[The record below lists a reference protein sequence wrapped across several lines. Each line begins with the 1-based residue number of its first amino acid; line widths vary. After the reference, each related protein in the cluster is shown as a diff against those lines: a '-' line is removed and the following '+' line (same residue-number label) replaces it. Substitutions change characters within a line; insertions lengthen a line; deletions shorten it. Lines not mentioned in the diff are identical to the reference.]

1 MANLK
6 EDNTWEQGIYQFETS
21 DPVMGGPNG
30 IDNVPT
36 RQLANRTLWLKNQLA
51 AAEQSIN
58 TNQTNANNT
67 YATKATTLTAGIGL
81 TGGGTLGG
89 NRVLSMGK
97 PSKITATSTDEA
109 VSDTHSH
116 SIDKASTSVAGI
128 VMLVNALNSTATDRA
143 LTAAQGKALADAL
156 GALGDEAFK
165 QRGALGSRNLDTLKG
180 ITNFG
185 VWFMSANAG
194 ATTALNYPAARAG
207 TLLVLPSAYEGIQL
221 YIPFEWAQIYIRNT
235 TQSGAW
241 SDWRI
246 IGEVANSLTSTSA
259 TAALSAAQGK
269 NLQDNKADKALNLTA
284 GNGLTGGG
292 TLAAARTIALGTPG
306 KITASTTNSIGTATH
321 THEID
326 NASTTIPGVV
336 KLNDTLSSQSTT
348 EALTA
353 NQGRM
358 LNNSK
363 LGNSGNQIIKNG
375 YLAVDNPDEWT
386 ALRKSVADGSWRIEF
401 APAGS
406 ADKRLNFVFS
416 PTGGSST
423 YLRFAPIGNGETVA
437 YESYVKSQIKSSR
450 PLVAGADTAITLNV
464 ASRASIIAALG
475 NDYIPYGHNQLVLHN
490 QAVSN
495 ITNLPIADK
504 SPLQLDIYVMGG
516 YSMIVAT
523 YMPLGR
529 RFWTRANWNNESLGL
544 SWVEDLTERNG
555 VMLAG
560 NQDIGGVKTFAV
572 RQNFASGLQAA
583 SSKTDFDAGSR
594 ITLGANT
601 NDAWIKNETSGKF
614 FALKNSGELHY
625 GGHKVY
631 TAEYKPSWVNDIT
644 NKPTTVAAS
653 GLTDAATKT
662 EVSNAATAVKNEILG
677 GAGAAFDTLKELA
690 AALGNDA
697 NFANTITRELAKKAD
712 KATTLAGYGLGN
724 AIAVLTG
731 TIADGGTI
739 PLPAGFSE
747 AQCKF
752 MVSTARDNPEDVPW
766 DIDESG
772 RHVHYGYECTLNGR
786 VVSCKVWLNKNRTTM
801 GNAHPEIT
809 VPGRANYLVIAYK

>member
-1 MANLK
+1 MANLT
-6 EDNTWEQGIYQFETS
+6 ERDEYTAGVRMIEPGDSVI
-21 DPVMGGPNG
+21 GGPNAP
-30 IDNVPT
+30 INLPFNA
-36 RQLANRTLWLKNQLA
+36 LANRTLWLKNQLA

-67 YATKATTLTAGIGL
+67 YATKATTLTAGSGL
-81 TGGGTLGG
+81 TGGGNLGG
-89 NRVLSMGK
+89 NRMLSMGK
-97 PSKITATSTDEA
+97 PSKITATSTDVS

-246 IGEVANSLTSTSA
+246 IGEVVNSLTSTSA
-259 TAALSAAQGK
+259 TAALSAAMG
-269 NLQDNKADKALNLTA
+269 
-284 GNGLTGGG
+284 
-292 TLAAARTIALGTPG
+292 
-306 KITASTTNSIGTATH
+306 
-321 THEID
+321 
-326 NASTTIPGVV
+326 
-336 KLNDTLSSQSTT
+336 
-348 EALTA
+348 
-353 NQGRM
+353 
-358 LNNSK
+358 
-363 LGNSGNQIIKNG
+363 
-375 YLAVDNPDEWT
+375 
-386 ALRKSVADGSWRIEF
+386 
-401 APAGS
+401 
-406 ADKRLNFVFS
+406 KRLS
-416 PTGGSST
+416 DSIR
-423 YLRFAPIGNGETVA
+423 L
-437 YESYVKSQIKSSR
+437 SR

-523 YMPLGR
+523 YMPHSR

-631 TAEYKPSWVNDIT
+631 TAEYKPSWTNDIT

-697 NFANTITRELAKKAD
+697 NFANTITRELANKAD
-712 KATTLAGYGLGN
+712 KATTLAAYGLGD

-752 MVSTARDNPEDVPW
+752 MVSTSRDNPEDIPW

-786 VVSCKVWLNKNRTTM
+786 VVSCKVWLNKKRTTM

>member
-51 AAEQSIN
+51 AAVQSIG
-58 TNQTNANNT
+58 ANKS
-67 YATKATTLTAGIGL
+67 AADAAFALKATTLTAGSGL

-185 VWFMSANAG
+185 VWFMSVNEG
-194 ATTALNYPAARAG
+194 ATTALNYPADSAG
-207 TLLVLPSAYEGIQL
+207 TLLVLPAAYEGIQL
-221 YIPFEWAQIYIRNT
+221 YIPWERAQIYIRNT
-235 TQSGAW
+235 TKSGAW

-246 IGEVANSLTSTSA
+246 IGEVVNSLASTSA
-259 TAALSAAQGK
+259 TAALSAAMG
-269 NLQDNKADKALNLTA
+269 
-284 GNGLTGGG
+284 
-292 TLAAARTIALGTPG
+292 
-306 KITASTTNSIGTATH
+306 
-321 THEID
+321 
-326 NASTTIPGVV
+326 
-336 KLNDTLSSQSTT
+336 
-348 EALTA
+348 
-353 NQGRM
+353 
-358 LNNSK
+358 
-363 LGNSGNQIIKNG
+363 
-375 YLAVDNPDEWT
+375 
-386 ALRKSVADGSWRIEF
+386 
-401 APAGS
+401 
-406 ADKRLNFVFS
+406 KRLS
-416 PTGGSST
+416 DSIRLG
-423 YLRFAPIGNGETVA
+423 
-437 YESYVKSQIKSSR
+437 R
-450 PLVAGADTAITLNV
+450 PLVAGGDTAITLNV

-490 QAVSN
+490 HEVSN
-495 ITNLPIADK
+495 ITSLPIADK
-504 SPLQLDIYVMGG
+504 SPLQLDIYVMGD

-523 YMPLGR
+523 YMTRGQ
-529 RFWTRANWNNESLGL
+529 RFWTRANWNKESLDL

-560 NQDIGGVKTFAV
+560 DQNIGGAKTFAA
-572 RQNFASGLQAA
+572 RQSFLTGLQAA
-583 SSKTDFDAGSR
+583 SSKTDFDAGCR

-601 NDAWIKNETSGKF
+601 SDAWIKNETSGKF

-631 TAEYKPSWVNDIT
+631 TAEYKPNWVNDIT

-662 EVSNAATAVKNEILG
+662 DVSNAATAVKNEILG

-697 NFANTITRELAKKAD
+697 NFARTIADALAKKAD
-712 KATTLAGYGLGN
+712 KATTLAAYGLGD

-752 MVSTARDNPEDVPW
+752 MVSMAEDDPIYASW
-766 DIDESG
+766 DINESSISK
-772 RHVHYGYECTLNGR
+772 HYYFKCFTVGR
-786 VVSCKVWLNKNRTTM
+786 VVTAKAYHGGANYMHDGWWL
-801 GNAHPEIT
+801 
-809 VPGRANYLVIAYK
+809 PGRANYLVIAYK

>member
-1 MANLK
+1 MANLT
-6 EDNTWEQGIYQFETS
+6 ERDEYTAGVRMIEPGDSVI
-21 DPVMGGPNG
+21 GGPNAP
-30 IDNVPT
+30 INLPFNA
-36 RQLANRTLWLKNQLA
+36 LANRTLWLKNQLA
-51 AAEQSIN
+51 AAVQSIN

-67 YATKATTLTAGIGL
+67 YATKATTLTAGSGL

-89 NRVLSMGK
+89 NRMLSMGK
-97 PSKITATSTDEA
+97 PSKITATSTDVA

-269 NLQDNKADKALNLTA
+269 NLQD
-284 GNGLTGGG
+284 
-292 TLAAARTIALGTPG
+292 
-306 KITASTTNSIGTATH
+306 
-321 THEID
+321 
-326 NASTTIPGVV
+326 
-336 KLNDTLSSQSTT
+336 
-348 EALTA
+348 
-353 NQGRM
+353 
-358 LNNSK
+358 
-363 LGNSGNQIIKNG
+363 
-375 YLAVDNPDEWT
+375 
-386 ALRKSVADGSWRIEF
+386 
-401 APAGS
+401 
-406 ADKRLNFVFS
+406 
-416 PTGGSST
+416 
-423 YLRFAPIGNGETVA
+423 
-437 YESYVKSQIKSSR
+437 
-450 PLVAGADTAITLNV
+450 
-464 ASRASIIAALG
+464 
-475 NDYIPYGHNQLVLHN
+475 
-490 QAVSN
+490 
-495 ITNLPIADK
+495 
-504 SPLQLDIYVMGG
+504 
-516 YSMIVAT
+516 
-523 YMPLGR
+523 
-529 RFWTRANWNNESLGL
+529 
-544 SWVEDLTERNG
+544 
-555 VMLAG
+555 
-560 NQDIGGVKTFAV
+560 
-572 RQNFASGLQAA
+572 
-583 SSKTDFDAGSR
+583 
-594 ITLGANT
+594 
-601 NDAWIKNETSGKF
+601 
-614 FALKNSGELHY
+614 
-625 GGHKVY
+625 
-631 TAEYKPSWVNDIT
+631 
-644 NKPTTVAAS
+644 
-653 GLTDAATKT
+653 
-662 EVSNAATAVKNEILG
+662 
-677 GAGAAFDTLKELA
+677 
-690 AALGNDA
+690 
-697 NFANTITRELAKKAD
+697 KKAD
-712 KATTLAGYGLGN
+712 KATTLAGYGLDN

-752 MVSTARDNPEDVPW
+752 MVSMARDNPEDIPW

-772 RHVHYGYECTLNGR
+772 RHVHYGYQCTLNGR

-801 GNAHPEIT
+801 GNAHPEIA

>member
-67 YATKATTLTAGIGL
+67 YATKATTLTAGSGL

-143 LTAAQGKALADAL
+143 LTAAQGKVLGDMIGDLGTPFQARGNL
-156 GALGDEAFK
+156 GA
-165 QRGALGSRNLDTLKG
+165 RNLDDLKAEAA
-180 ITNFG
+180 FG
-185 VWFMSANAG
+185 VWSISTNVAAKPELG
-194 ATTALNYPAARAG
+194 YPERQAG
-207 TLLVLPSAYEGIQL
+207 TLLVLPSAYQGMQI
-221 YIPFEWAQIYIRNT
+221 YIPFDWPRLYMRRTADNGT
-235 TQSGAW
+235 W
-241 SDWRI
+241 SPWRI
-246 IGEVANSLTSTSA
+246 LGEVINNLTTASA
-259 TAALSAAQGK
+259 TAALSAAMG
-269 NLQDNKADKALNLTA
+269 
-284 GNGLTGGG
+284 
-292 TLAAARTIALGTPG
+292 
-306 KITASTTNSIGTATH
+306 
-321 THEID
+321 
-326 NASTTIPGVV
+326 
-336 KLNDTLSSQSTT
+336 
-348 EALTA
+348 
-353 NQGRM
+353 
-358 LNNSK
+358 
-363 LGNSGNQIIKNG
+363 
-375 YLAVDNPDEWT
+375 
-386 ALRKSVADGSWRIEF
+386 
-401 APAGS
+401 
-406 ADKRLNFVFS
+406 KRLS
-416 PTGGSST
+416 DSIRLG
-423 YLRFAPIGNGETVA
+423 
-437 YESYVKSQIKSSR
+437 R
-450 PLVAGADTAITLNV
+450 PLMAGVETAITLNV

-490 QAVSN
+490 HEVSN
-495 ITNLPIADK
+495 ITSLPIADK
-504 SPLQLDIYVMGG
+504 SPLQLDIYVMGD

-523 YMPLGR
+523 YMTRGQ
-529 RFWTRANWNNESLGL
+529 RFWTRANWNKESLDL

-560 NQDIGGVKTFAV
+560 DQNIGGAKTFAA
-572 RQNFASGLQAA
+572 RQSFLTGLQAA
-583 SSKTDFDAGSR
+583 SSKTDFDAGR
-594 ITLGANT
+594 CITLGANT

-662 EVSNAATAVKNEILG
+662 DVSNAATAVKNEILG

-739 PLPAGFSE
+739 PLPDGFSE

-766 DIDESG
+766 DIDETG

-786 VVSCKVWLNKNRTTM
+786 VVSCKAWLNKNRTTM
-801 GNAHPEIT
+801 GNSHPEIT

>member
-165 QRGALGSRNLDTLKG
+165 QRGTLGSRNLDTLKG

-207 TLLVLPSAYEGIQL
+207 TLLVLPAAFEGIQL
-221 YIPFEWAQIYIRNT
+221 YIPFEWAKIYIRNT

-246 IGEVANSLTSTSA
+246 IGEVVNSLTSTSA
-259 TAALSAAQGK
+259 TAALSAAMG
-269 NLQDNKADKALNLTA
+269 
-284 GNGLTGGG
+284 
-292 TLAAARTIALGTPG
+292 
-306 KITASTTNSIGTATH
+306 
-321 THEID
+321 
-326 NASTTIPGVV
+326 
-336 KLNDTLSSQSTT
+336 
-348 EALTA
+348 
-353 NQGRM
+353 
-358 LNNSK
+358 
-363 LGNSGNQIIKNG
+363 
-375 YLAVDNPDEWT
+375 
-386 ALRKSVADGSWRIEF
+386 
-401 APAGS
+401 
-406 ADKRLNFVFS
+406 KRLS
-416 PTGGSST
+416 DSIRLG
-423 YLRFAPIGNGETVA
+423 
-437 YESYVKSQIKSSR
+437 R

-631 TAEYKPSWVNDIT
+631 TAEYKPSWTNDIT

-697 NFANTITRELAKKAD
+697 NFARTIADELAKKAD
-712 KATTLAGYGLGN
+712 KATTLAAYGLGD

-752 MVSTARDNPEDVPW
+752 MVSMAEDDPIYASW
-766 DIDESG
+766 DINESG
-772 RHVHYGYECTLNGR
+772 ISKHYYFKCFTVGR
-786 VVSCKVWLNKNRTTM
+786 VVTAKAYHGGANYMHDGWWL
-801 GNAHPEIT
+801 
-809 VPGRANYLVIAYK
+809 PGRANYLVIAYK

>member
-185 VWFMSANAG
+185 VWFMSVNEG
-194 ATTALNYPAARAG
+194 ATTALNYPADSAG
-207 TLLVLPSAYEGIQL
+207 TLLVLPAAYEGIQL

-269 NLQDNKADKALNLTA
+269 NLQDNKADKAT
-284 GNGLTGGG
+284 
-292 TLAAARTIALGTPG
+292 TLAA
-306 KITASTTNSIGTATH
+306 
-321 THEID
+321 
-326 NASTTIPGVV
+326 
-336 KLNDTLSSQSTT
+336 
-348 EALTA
+348 
-353 NQGRM
+353 
-358 LNNSK
+358 
-363 LGNSGNQIIKNG
+363 
-375 YLAVDNPDEWT
+375 
-386 ALRKSVADGSWRIEF
+386 
-401 APAGS
+401 
-406 ADKRLNFVFS
+406 
-416 PTGGSST
+416 
-423 YLRFAPIGNGETVA
+423 
-437 YESYVKSQIKSSR
+437 
-450 PLVAGADTAITLNV
+450 
-464 ASRASIIAALG
+464 
-475 NDYIPYGHNQLVLHN
+475 
-490 QAVSN
+490 
-495 ITNLPIADK
+495 
-504 SPLQLDIYVMGG
+504 
-516 YSMIVAT
+516 
-523 YMPLGR
+523 
-529 RFWTRANWNNESLGL
+529 
-544 SWVEDLTERNG
+544 
-555 VMLAG
+555 
-560 NQDIGGVKTFAV
+560 
-572 RQNFASGLQAA
+572 
-583 SSKTDFDAGSR
+583 
-594 ITLGANT
+594 
-601 NDAWIKNETSGKF
+601 
-614 FALKNSGELHY
+614 
-625 GGHKVY
+625 
-631 TAEYKPSWVNDIT
+631 
-644 NKPTTVAAS
+644 
-653 GLTDAATKT
+653 
-662 EVSNAATAVKNEILG
+662 
-677 GAGAAFDTLKELA
+677 
-690 AALGNDA
+690 
-697 NFANTITRELAKKAD
+697 
-712 KATTLAGYGLGN
+712 YGLGD

-752 MVSTARDNPEDVPW
+752 MVSMAEDDPIYASW
-766 DIDESG
+766 DINESSINK
-772 RHVHYGYECTLNGR
+772 HYYFKCFTVGR
-786 VVSCKVWLNKNRTTM
+786 VVTAKAYHGGANYMHDGWWL
-801 GNAHPEIT
+801 
-809 VPGRANYLVIAYK
+809 PGRANYLVIAYK

>member
-36 RQLANRTLWLKNQLA
+36 SQLANRTLWLKNQLA
-51 AAEQSIN
+51 AAVQSIG
-58 TNQTNANNT
+58 ANKS
-67 YATKATTLTAGIGL
+67 AADAAFALKATTLTAGSGL

-143 LTAAQGKALADAL
+143 LTAAQGKVLGDMIGDLGTPFQARGNL
-156 GALGDEAFK
+156 GA
-165 QRGALGSRNLDTLKG
+165 RNLDDLKAEAA
-180 ITNFG
+180 FG
-185 VWFMSANAG
+185 VWSISTNVAAKPELG
-194 ATTALNYPAARAG
+194 YPERQAG
-207 TLLVLPSAYEGIQL
+207 TLLVLPSAYQGMQI
-221 YIPFEWAQIYIRNT
+221 YIPFDWPRLYMRRTADNGT
-235 TQSGAW
+235 W
-241 SDWRI
+241 SPWCI
-246 IGEVANSLTSTSA
+246 LGEVINNLTTASA
-259 TAALSAAQGK
+259 TAALSAAMG
-269 NLQDNKADKALNLTA
+269 
-284 GNGLTGGG
+284 
-292 TLAAARTIALGTPG
+292 
-306 KITASTTNSIGTATH
+306 
-321 THEID
+321 
-326 NASTTIPGVV
+326 
-336 KLNDTLSSQSTT
+336 
-348 EALTA
+348 
-353 NQGRM
+353 
-358 LNNSK
+358 
-363 LGNSGNQIIKNG
+363 
-375 YLAVDNPDEWT
+375 
-386 ALRKSVADGSWRIEF
+386 
-401 APAGS
+401 
-406 ADKRLNFVFS
+406 KRLS
-416 PTGGSST
+416 DSIRLG
-423 YLRFAPIGNGETVA
+423 
-437 YESYVKSQIKSSR
+437 R
-450 PLVAGADTAITLNV
+450 PLVAGAETAITLNV

-475 NDYIPYGHNQLVLHN
+475 NDYIPGGHNQLVLHN
-490 QAVSN
+490 HEVSN
-495 ITNLPIADK
+495 ITNLPIANK

-523 YMPLGR
+523 YMPIGR

-631 TAEYKPSWVNDIT
+631 TAEYKPSWTNDIT

-712 KATTLAGYGLGN
+712 KATTLAAYGLGD

-752 MVSTARDNPEDVPW
+752 MVSTSRDNPEDIPW

-786 VVSCKVWLNKNRTTM
+786 VVSCKVWLNKKRTTM

>member
-1 MANLK
+1 MWPIQTQDKLFHDGNGTTELGTVVTAEWLNDVQQALLMVLDAGGQTPAKGKHNLLR
-6 EDNTWEQGIYQFETS
+6 DAIQRI
-21 DPVMGGPNG
+21 V
-30 IDNVPT
+30 
-36 RQLANRTLWLKNQLA
+36 
-51 AAEQSIN
+51 
-58 TNQTNANNT
+58 NNHT
-67 YATKATTLTAGIGL
+67 
-81 TGGGTLGG
+81 
-89 NRVLSMGK
+89 
-97 PSKITATSTDEA
+97 
-109 VSDTHSH
+109 
-116 SIDKASTSVAGI
+116 
-128 VMLVNALNSTATDRA
+128 
-143 LTAAQGKALADAL
+143 
-156 GALGDEAFK
+156 
-165 QRGALGSRNLDTLKG
+165 
-180 ITNFG
+180 
-185 VWFMSANAG
+185 
-194 ATTALNYPAARAG
+194 PAA
-207 TLLVLPSAYEGIQL
+207 
-221 YIPFEWAQIYIRNT
+221 
-235 TQSGAW
+235 
-241 SDWRI
+241 
-246 IGEVANSLTSTSA
+246 SA
-259 TAALSAAQGK
+259 TVA
-269 NLQDNKADKALNLTA
+269 
-284 GNGLTGGG
+284 
-292 TLAAARTIALGTPG
+292 
-306 KITASTTNSIGTATH
+306 
-321 THEID
+321 
-326 NASTTIPGVV
+326 GVV

-353 NQGRM
+353 NQGRL
-358 LNNSK
+358 LNGSK

-450 PLVAGADTAITLNV
+450 PLMAGVETAITLNV

-475 NDYIPYGHNQLVLHN
+475 NDYIPDGHNQLVLHN

-504 SPLQLDIYVMGG
+504 SPLQLDIYVMRG

-523 YMPLGR
+523 YMLLGQ
-529 RFWTRANWNNESLGL
+529 RFWTRADWNKESLGL

-697 NFANTITRELAKKAD
+697 NFANTITSELAKKAD
-712 KATTLAGYGLGN
+712 KATTLAGYGLGD

-752 MVSTARDNPEDVPW
+752 MVSMSEDDPTYAPW
-766 DIDESG
+766 DINEGGSN
-772 RHVHYGYECTLNGR
+772 RHYYTKCYVTGR
-786 VVSCKVWLNKNRTTM
+786 VVTAKVYHGMGGDMKSEWWL
-801 GNAHPEIT
+801 
-809 VPGRANYLVIAYK
+809 PGRANYLVIAYK

>member
-1 MANLK
+1 MWPIQTQDKLFH
-6 EDNTWEQGIYQFETS
+6 DG
-21 DPVMGGPNG
+21 NG
-30 IDNVPT
+30 TTELGTVVT
-36 RQLANRTLWLKNQLA
+36 AEWLNDVQQALLMVLA
-51 AAEQSIN
+51 AGG
-58 TNQTNANNT
+58 QTPAKGNHNLLRDAIQRIVNNHT
-67 YATKATTLTAGIGL
+67 PAASAT
-81 TGGGTLGG
+81 
-89 NRVLSMGK
+89 
-97 PSKITATSTDEA
+97 
-109 VSDTHSH
+109 
-116 SIDKASTSVAGI
+116 VAG
-128 VMLVNALNSTATDRA
+128 VVKLNDTLSSQSTTEA
-143 LTAAQGKALADAL
+143 LTANQGKALADAL

-235 TQSGAW
+235 NQSGDW

-246 IGEVANSLTSTSA
+246 IGEVVNSLTSTSA
-259 TAALSAAQGK
+259 TAALSAAMG
-269 NLQDNKADKALNLTA
+269 
-284 GNGLTGGG
+284 
-292 TLAAARTIALGTPG
+292 
-306 KITASTTNSIGTATH
+306 
-321 THEID
+321 
-326 NASTTIPGVV
+326 
-336 KLNDTLSSQSTT
+336 
-348 EALTA
+348 
-353 NQGRM
+353 
-358 LNNSK
+358 
-363 LGNSGNQIIKNG
+363 
-375 YLAVDNPDEWT
+375 
-386 ALRKSVADGSWRIEF
+386 
-401 APAGS
+401 
-406 ADKRLNFVFS
+406 KRLS
-416 PTGGSST
+416 DSIRLG
-423 YLRFAPIGNGETVA
+423 
-437 YESYVKSQIKSSR
+437 R
-450 PLVAGADTAITLNV
+450 PLVAGAETAITLNV

-631 TAEYKPSWVNDIT
+631 TAEYKPNWVNDIT

-662 EVSNAATAVKNEILG
+662 DVSNAATAVKNEILG

-697 NFANTITRELAKKAD
+697 NFARTIADALAQKAD
-712 KATTLAGYGLGN
+712 KATTLAAYGLGD

-747 AQCKF
+747 AQCKWF
-752 MVSTARDNPEDVPW
+752 VSMASDNSSLKSW
-766 DIDESG
+766 DIDETTS
-772 RHVHYGYECTLNGR
+772 RVNYRFECTASAAR
-786 VVSCKVWLNKNRTTM
+786 VV
-801 GNAHPEIT
+801 NARMYWQGQGGSAGS
-809 VPGRANYLVIAYK
+809 VPSTANYLVIAYK

>member
-51 AAEQSIN
+51 AAVQSIG
-58 TNQTNANNT
+58 ANKS
-67 YATKATTLTAGIGL
+67 AADAAFALKATTLTAGSGL

-143 LTAAQGKALADAL
+143 LTAAQGKVLGDMIGDLGTPFQARGNL
-156 GALGDEAFK
+156 GA
-165 QRGALGSRNLDTLKG
+165 RNLDDLKAEAA
-180 ITNFG
+180 FG
-185 VWFMSANAG
+185 VWSISTNVAAKPELG
-194 ATTALNYPAARAG
+194 YPERQAG
-207 TLLVLPSAYEGIQL
+207 TLLVLPSAYQGMQI
-221 YIPFEWAQIYIRNT
+221 YIPFDWPRLYMRRTADNGT
-235 TQSGAW
+235 W
-241 SDWRI
+241 SPWCI
-246 IGEVANSLTSTSA
+246 LGEVINNLTTASA
-259 TAALSAAQGK
+259 TAALSAAMG
-269 NLQDNKADKALNLTA
+269 
-284 GNGLTGGG
+284 
-292 TLAAARTIALGTPG
+292 
-306 KITASTTNSIGTATH
+306 
-321 THEID
+321 
-326 NASTTIPGVV
+326 
-336 KLNDTLSSQSTT
+336 
-348 EALTA
+348 
-353 NQGRM
+353 
-358 LNNSK
+358 
-363 LGNSGNQIIKNG
+363 
-375 YLAVDNPDEWT
+375 
-386 ALRKSVADGSWRIEF
+386 
-401 APAGS
+401 
-406 ADKRLNFVFS
+406 KRLS
-416 PTGGSST
+416 DSIRLG
-423 YLRFAPIGNGETVA
+423 
-437 YESYVKSQIKSSR
+437 R
-450 PLVAGADTAITLNV
+450 PLVAGAETAITLNV

-523 YMPLGR
+523 YMPIGR

-631 TAEYKPSWVNDIT
+631 TAEYKPSWTNDIT

-697 NFANTITRELAKKAD
+697 NFARTIADALAKKAD
-712 KATTLAGYGLGN
+712 KATTLAAYGLGD

-752 MVSTARDNPEDVPW
+752 MVSTSRDNPEDIPW

-786 VVSCKVWLNKNRTTM
+786 VVSCKVWLNKKRTTM

>member
-51 AAEQSIN
+51 AAVQSIG
-58 TNQTNANNT
+58 ANKS
-67 YATKATTLTAGIGL
+67 AADAAFALKATTLTAGSGL

-143 LTAAQGKALADAL
+143 LTAAQGKALAD
-156 GALGDEAFK
+156 
-165 QRGALGSRNLDTLKG
+165 
-180 ITNFG
+180 
-185 VWFMSANAG
+185 M
-194 ATTALNYPAARAG
+194 
-207 TLLVLPSAYEGIQL
+207 
-221 YIPFEWAQIYIRNT
+221 
-235 TQSGAW
+235 
-241 SDWRI
+241 
-246 IGEVANSLTSTSA
+246 
-259 TAALSAAQGK
+259 
-269 NLQDNKADKALNLTA
+269 
-284 GNGLTGGG
+284 
-292 TLAAARTIALGTPG
+292 
-306 KITASTTNSIGTATH
+306 
-321 THEID
+321 
-326 NASTTIPGVV
+326 
-336 KLNDTLSSQSTT
+336 
-348 EALTA
+348 
-353 NQGRM
+353 
-358 LNNSK
+358 
-363 LGNSGNQIIKNG
+363 
-375 YLAVDNPDEWT
+375 
-386 ALRKSVADGSWRIEF
+386 
-401 APAGS
+401 
-406 ADKRLNFVFS
+406 
-416 PTGGSST
+416 
-423 YLRFAPIGNGETVA
+423 
-437 YESYVKSQIKSSR
+437 
-450 PLVAGADTAITLNV
+450 
-464 ASRASIIAALG
+464 
-475 NDYIPYGHNQLVLHN
+475 
-490 QAVSN
+490 
-495 ITNLPIADK
+495 
-504 SPLQLDIYVMGG
+504 
-516 YSMIVAT
+516 
-523 YMPLGR
+523 
-529 RFWTRANWNNESLGL
+529 
-544 SWVEDLTERNG
+544 
-555 VMLAG
+555 
-560 NQDIGGVKTFAV
+560 
-572 RQNFASGLQAA
+572 
-583 SSKTDFDAGSR
+583 
-594 ITLGANT
+594 
-601 NDAWIKNETSGKF
+601 
-614 FALKNSGELHY
+614 
-625 GGHKVY
+625 
-631 TAEYKPSWVNDIT
+631 
-644 NKPTTVAAS
+644 
-653 GLTDAATKT
+653 
-662 EVSNAATAVKNEILG
+662 VSNAATAVKNEILG

-786 VVSCKVWLNKNRTTM
+786 VVSCKVWLNKKRTTM

>member
-143 LTAAQGKALADAL
+143 LTAAQGKVLGDMIGDLGTPFQARGSL
-156 GALGDEAFK
+156 GA
-165 QRGALGSRNLDTLKG
+165 RNLDDLKAEAA
-180 ITNFG
+180 FG
-185 VWFMSANAG
+185 VWSISTNVAANPELG
-194 ATTALNYPAARAG
+194 YPERQAG
-207 TLLVLPSAYEGIQL
+207 TLLVLPSAYQGMQI
-221 YIPFEWAQIYIRNT
+221 YIPFDWPRLYMRRTDDNGT
-235 TQSGAW
+235 W
-241 SDWRI
+241 SPWRI
-246 IGEVANSLTSTSA
+246 LGEVINNLTTASA
-259 TAALSAAQGK
+259 TAALSAAMG
-269 NLQDNKADKALNLTA
+269 
-284 GNGLTGGG
+284 
-292 TLAAARTIALGTPG
+292 
-306 KITASTTNSIGTATH
+306 
-321 THEID
+321 
-326 NASTTIPGVV
+326 
-336 KLNDTLSSQSTT
+336 
-348 EALTA
+348 
-353 NQGRM
+353 
-358 LNNSK
+358 
-363 LGNSGNQIIKNG
+363 
-375 YLAVDNPDEWT
+375 
-386 ALRKSVADGSWRIEF
+386 
-401 APAGS
+401 
-406 ADKRLNFVFS
+406 KRLS
-416 PTGGSST
+416 DSIRLG
-423 YLRFAPIGNGETVA
+423 
-437 YESYVKSQIKSSR
+437 R
-450 PLVAGADTAITLNV
+450 PLVAEADTAITLNL
-464 ASRASIIAALG
+464 AIRDSIIAALG

-523 YMPLGR
+523 YMQLGR

-631 TAEYKPSWVNDIT
+631 TAEYKPSWTNDIT

-662 EVSNAATAVKNEILG
+662 DVSNAATAVKNEILG

-697 NFANTITRELAKKAD
+697 NFARTIADALAKKAD
-712 KATTLAGYGLGN
+712 KATTLAAYGLGD

-752 MVSTARDNPEDVPW
+752 MVSMAEDDPIYASW
-766 DIDESG
+766 DINESSISK
-772 RHVHYGYECTLNGR
+772 HYYFKCFTVGR
-786 VVSCKVWLNKNRTTM
+786 VVTAKAYHGGANYMHDGWWL
-801 GNAHPEIT
+801 
-809 VPGRANYLVIAYK
+809 PGRANYLVIAYK

>member
-185 VWFMSANAG
+185 VWFMSVNEG
-194 ATTALNYPAARAG
+194 ATTALNYPADSAG
-207 TLLVLPSAYEGIQL
+207 TLLVLPAAYEGIQL
-221 YIPFEWAQIYIRNT
+221 YIPWERAQIYIRNT
-235 TQSGAW
+235 TKSGAW

-246 IGEVANSLTSTSA
+246 IGEVVNSLTSTSA
-259 TAALSAAQGK
+259 TAALSAAMG
-269 NLQDNKADKALNLTA
+269 
-284 GNGLTGGG
+284 
-292 TLAAARTIALGTPG
+292 
-306 KITASTTNSIGTATH
+306 
-321 THEID
+321 
-326 NASTTIPGVV
+326 
-336 KLNDTLSSQSTT
+336 
-348 EALTA
+348 
-353 NQGRM
+353 
-358 LNNSK
+358 
-363 LGNSGNQIIKNG
+363 
-375 YLAVDNPDEWT
+375 
-386 ALRKSVADGSWRIEF
+386 
-401 APAGS
+401 
-406 ADKRLNFVFS
+406 KRLS
-416 PTGGSST
+416 DSIRLG
-423 YLRFAPIGNGETVA
+423 
-437 YESYVKSQIKSSR
+437 R
-450 PLVAGADTAITLNV
+450 PLMAGVETAITLNV

-475 NDYIPYGHNQLVLHN
+475 NDYIPDGHNQLVLHN
-490 QAVSN
+490 HEVSN
-495 ITNLPIADK
+495 ITSLPIADK
-504 SPLQLDIYVMGG
+504 SPLQLDIYVMGD

-523 YMPLGR
+523 YMTRGQ
-529 RFWTRANWNNESLGL
+529 RFWTRANWNKESLDL

-560 NQDIGGVKTFAV
+560 DQNIGGAKTFAA
-572 RQNFASGLQAA
+572 RQSFLTGLQAA
-583 SSKTDFDAGSR
+583 SSKTDFDAGCR

-601 NDAWIKNETSGKF
+601 SDAWIKNETSGKF

-631 TAEYKPSWVNDIT
+631 TAEYKPNWVNDIT

-662 EVSNAATAVKNEILG
+662 DVSNAATAVKNEILG

-690 AALGNDA
+690 AALDNDA
-697 NFANTITRELAKKAD
+697 NFARTIADALAQKAD
-712 KATTLAGYGLGN
+712 KATTLAAYGLGD

-752 MVSTARDNPEDVPW
+752 MVSMAEDDPIYASW
-766 DIDESG
+766 DINESSISK
-772 RHVHYGYECTLNGR
+772 HYYFKCFTVGR
-786 VVSCKVWLNKNRTTM
+786 VVTAKAYHGGANYMHDGWWL
-801 GNAHPEIT
+801 
-809 VPGRANYLVIAYK
+809 PGRANYLVIAYK

>member
-1 MANLK
+1 MWPIQTQDKLFH
-6 EDNTWEQGIYQFETS
+6 DG
-21 DPVMGGPNG
+21 NG
-30 IDNVPT
+30 TTELGTVVT
-36 RQLANRTLWLKNQLA
+36 AEWLNDVQQALLMVLA
-51 AAEQSIN
+51 AGG
-58 TNQTNANNT
+58 QTPAKGNHNLLRDAIQRIVNNHT
-67 YATKATTLTAGIGL
+67 
-81 TGGGTLGG
+81 
-89 NRVLSMGK
+89 
-97 PSKITATSTDEA
+97 
-109 VSDTHSH
+109 
-116 SIDKASTSVAGI
+116 
-128 VMLVNALNSTATDRA
+128 
-143 LTAAQGKALADAL
+143 
-156 GALGDEAFK
+156 
-165 QRGALGSRNLDTLKG
+165 
-180 ITNFG
+180 
-185 VWFMSANAG
+185 
-194 ATTALNYPAARAG
+194 PAA
-207 TLLVLPSAYEGIQL
+207 
-221 YIPFEWAQIYIRNT
+221 
-235 TQSGAW
+235 
-241 SDWRI
+241 
-246 IGEVANSLTSTSA
+246 SA
-259 TAALSAAQGK
+259 TVA
-269 NLQDNKADKALNLTA
+269 
-284 GNGLTGGG
+284 
-292 TLAAARTIALGTPG
+292 
-306 KITASTTNSIGTATH
+306 
-321 THEID
+321 
-326 NASTTIPGVV
+326 GVV

-353 NQGRM
+353 NQGRL
-358 LNNSK
+358 LNGSK

-475 NDYIPYGHNQLVLHN
+475 NDYIPDGHNQLVLHN
-490 QAVSN
+490 HEVSN
-495 ITNLPIADK
+495 ITSLPIADK
-504 SPLQLDIYVMGG
+504 SPLQLDIYVMGD

-523 YMPLGR
+523 YMLLGR
-529 RFWTRANWNNESLGL
+529 RFWTRANWNKESLGL

-631 TAEYKPSWVNDIT
+631 TAEYKPSWTNDIT

-697 NFANTITRELAKKAD
+697 NFARTIADALAKKAD
-712 KATTLAGYGLGN
+712 KATTLAAYGLGD

-752 MVSTARDNPEDVPW
+752 MVSTSRDNPEDIPW

-786 VVSCKVWLNKNRTTM
+786 VVSCKVWLNKKRTTM